1 MQLTVSQLGSPLR
14 IVPPEPVSVEDF
26 WRVSAENPN
35 MRLEREANGDLIV
48 MTPTTR
54 GTSFRNSLITIAL
67 GIWAEQDGRGYS
79 FDSNAAFLLPD
90 GSILS
95 PDGSWVSRDRW
106 TPTSEDEYTTVL
118 ALDFAVELRSKSD
131 RLRAVRQKMQVWM
144 KNGVQLGWLID
155 PERKVV
161 EVYRQGLD
169 RVDVLEGVTAAYGE
183 APVGGFILELSKI
196 WQ

>member
-1 MQLTVSQLGSPLR
+1 MQLNVNQLGSPLR

-35 MRLEREANGDLIV
+35 MRLELEANGDLIV

-54 GTSFRNSLITIAL
+54 GTAFRNGYITREL
-67 GIWAEQDGRGYS
+67 GIWSEKDGRGYS
-79 FDSNAAFLLPD
+79 FDSNAAFLLAD

-95 PDGSWVSRDRW
+95 PDGSWVSSERW

-118 ALDFAVELRSKSD
+118 CPDFVIELRSKSD
-131 RLRAVRQKMQVWM
+131 RLRAVQQKMKCWI
-144 KNGVQLGWLID
+144 KNGVELGWLID
-155 PERKVV
+155 PERKAV
-161 EVYRQGLD
+161 EVYRRNSE

-183 APVGGFILELSKI
+183 APVGGFILELARI
-196 WQ
+196 WG